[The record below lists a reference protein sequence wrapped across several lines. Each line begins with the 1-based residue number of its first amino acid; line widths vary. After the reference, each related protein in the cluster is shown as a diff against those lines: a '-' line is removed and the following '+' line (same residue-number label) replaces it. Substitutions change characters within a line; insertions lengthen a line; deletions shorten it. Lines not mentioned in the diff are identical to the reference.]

1 LRRKEGRG
9 GGFGVLGVKMSQKCQ
24 KSAWFPRGAG
34 FQVHNRLVADLDE
47 SKMELVETQSF
58 ANEVTTA
65 LAKLKE
71 RDVRILLGNFNEF
84 WARRIFC
91 EAYRFGLY
99 GRKYQWIIIGT
110 YTRDWWLHPDGG
122 CNIRD
127 LSAALHGVILV
138 DLLPLTNEG
147 QHTTSG
153 IVSEPRIEL
162 GSRSKPRGSSWEK
175 GGGIPRGGLIRTR
188 NWNLKGRSRAGEFPY
203 VRNASECYSFRYT

>member
-1 LRRKEGRG
+1 VAARDNELGTARGVSRRPELPPDV
-9 GGFGVLGVKMSQKCQ
+9 VL
-24 KSAWFPRGAG
+24 G

-58 ANEVTTA
+58 ATEVSSA

-110 YTRDWWLHPDGG
+110 YTRDWWLHPDGD
-122 CNIRD
+122 CNIRE

-153 IVSEPRIEL
+153 IVS
-162 GSRSKPRGSSWEK
+162 GTA
-175 GGGIPRGGLIRTR
+175 GGGGLRRFSIEAT
-188 NWNLKGRSRAGEFPY
+188 WIVPG
-203 VRNASECYSFRYT
+203 